1 MPPAALQLLREEDCP
16 PDALADERVAVLGYG
31 NLGRSFALNLRDSGV
46 EKLRVGNV
54 ADDKAENARQ
64 DRFPTVEIPEATRDA
79 DIVLVMLPDEVIPE
93 VFSQQIAPR
102 LSPRAA
108 LVFASGYVLAY
119 GLIET
124 PSQADVLLL
133 APRMNGAMI
142 RELYTQGRG
151 AHAYVSVEQDRS
163 GRAWARLLGLAHALG
178 ALRAGVLELDARG
191 EANLDLFIEQTL
203 GAVLGYAIMTA
214 FKVGAKAGLPPEA
227 LAMEMYMSGEM
238 EMVWRGFRTE
248 GFRRSAS
255 AHGPTAMYGGLLR
268 TLELMQT
275 DLADRF
281 RRIWEEVQTGQFA
294 AKFQKERRHGY
305 PLLNGIQTLAK
316 WIDPMTATE
325 ERLQSALG
333 QNNSRK
339 E

>member
-1 MPPAALQLLREEDCP
+1 MRAAALRLLTEEDCP

-31 NLGRSFALNLRDSGV
+31 NLGRAFALNLRDSGV
-46 EKLRVGNV
+46 GNLRVGNR
-54 ADDKAENARQ
+54 ADAYAKNARQ
-64 DRFPTVEIPEATRDA
+64 DRFPTLEIPAATREA
-79 DIVLVMLPDEVIPE
+79 DLVLVMLPDEVIPE
-93 VFSQQIAPR
+93 VFSQQIAPW
-102 LSPRAA
+102 LSPHAA
-108 LVFASGYVLAY
+108 VVFASGYVLAY
-119 GLIET
+119 GLIEP

-163 GRAWARLLGLAHALG
+163 GRGGPRLLGLAQALG
-178 ALRAGVLELDARG
+178 ALRAGVLELDARR

-214 FKVGAKAGLPPEA
+214 FNVGVKAGLPPEA
-227 LAMEMYMSGEM
+227 LAMEMYMYGEM

-248 GFRRSAS
+248 GYRRSAS

-281 RRIWEEVQTGQFA
+281 RRIWEEIQTGQFA
-294 AKFQKERRHGY
+294 AKLQTERRHGY

-316 WIDPMTATE
+316 WFDPMTATE
-325 ERLQSALG
+325 KQLQSVLG
-333 QNNSRK
+333 QNDSRK
-339 E
+339 D